1 MSLCGKRFQINGE
14 FLESRRI
21 RGLMEKQPQRTR
33 VIPGQVKDALLYSGE
48 LEVETLEEA
57 WSSRGV
63 MQAAA
68 KQLTGDSLPL
78 DTALSM

>member
-1 MSLCGKRFQINGE
+1 M
-14 FLESRRI
+14 
-21 RGLMEKQPQRTR
+21 
-33 VIPGQVKDALLYSGE
+33 IPGQVKDALLYSGE

-63 MQAAA
+63 IQAAA